1 MIKITKTQLLMCTL
15 STMLLGCTHTTTV
28 HVFGKYLPDNELSKL
43 QSALNEQGFEVETNS
58 LDFPTSISQN
68 TILHSLMLRDS
79 SALESVK
86 SIAME
91 HGFKIADIQGLK
103 EGNHWYT
110 KDAIAIYPF
119 PKNSENAPLLKQ
131 DLAQQFST
139 AECDLSFQLKL
150 SRNGAYEILGS
161 PVSEDNKRL
170 LTGTWHYVQYPY
182 LELRPYKGISWSRY
196 FEIHQLIK
204 QDKVSQIEVIQ
215 LRPVEKHHITQNCFY
230 EYGVRM

>member
-1 MIKITKTQLLMCTL
+1 MIKTINTHLLLYTL
-15 STMLLGCTHTTTV
+15 SFMLLGCTHTTTV
-28 HVFGKYLPDNELSKL
+28 HVFGKYLPHEELSKL
-43 QSALNEQGFEVETNS
+43 QSALDEQGFEVEINS

-68 TILHSLMLRDS
+68 TILHSLMLRDA
-79 SALESVK
+79 SAVESVK
-86 SIAME
+86 AIAIE

-119 PKNSENAPLLKQ
+119 PKNSEHSPLLKQ
-131 DLAQQFST
+131 DLARRFKT
-139 AECDLSFQLKL
+139 ANCDLSFDLKL
-150 SRNGAYEILGS
+150 SSNGAYEISGS
-161 PVSEDNKRL
+161 PVSDENKGL
-170 LTGTWHYVQYPY
+170 LNGTWHYVQYPY

-196 FEIHQLIK
+196 FEIHQVVK

-215 LRPVEKHHITQNCFY
+215 LRPVEQHHITQACFY